1 MMCGWVGCCARG
13 AHTTRGAAQ
22 FAFVCGCCAP
32 SVGGGLAGPWAGQPA
47 GLGGYPRVPA
57 TRVWQCHGRGAR
69 WVSQHL
75 MWSGG
80 SCVVSESGRTRRSRA
95 SWANAPP
102 RAAGGWARVESLSPQ
117 AARPGPHA
125 QGVGVGK
132 GKGGGGG
139 EEQRIVAPHRGGGEE
154 GGGFRVSVL
163 HSHSSFFKGR
173 GRNGRAVRKVSRW
186 LFLPPSLLLLPS
198 HPRGKA
204 FRCPEGVGWC
214 LLFGSVIE
222 EKAWPPR
229 RPYTTRFDSVPK
241 QLGWARACHSL
252 EGELTHPSQA
262 GCSSRL
268 VCAWCL
274 DALSGWSVSARGRSR
289 GRRQPEAVAV
299 CVRGGGPRE
308 KEEG

>member
-1 MMCGWVGCCARG
+1 MGWATCRL
-13 AHTTRGAAQ
+13 
-22 FAFVCGCCAP
+22 
-32 SVGGGLAGPWAGQPA
+32 GGL
-47 GLGGYPRVPA
+47 
-57 TRVWQCHGRGAR
+57 
-69 WVSQHL
+69 
-75 MWSGG
+75 
-80 SCVVSESGRTRRSRA
+80 
-95 SWANAPP
+95 PP
-102 RAAGGWARVESLSPQ
+102 RAGNARVAMPRAGGQVGVPASHVERRVMCCFGEWAHTAFKGIMGQRPPPCGRGVGQGRESLPPS
-117 AARPGPHA
+117 RPPRPTRP
-125 QGVGVGK
+125 
-132 GKGGGGG
+132 GGGGR
-139 EEQRIVAPHRGGGEE
+139 QRQRWGGGGRATDSCSASRRGEE
-154 GGGFRVSVL
+154 GEGFRVSVL

-299 CVRGGGPRE
+299 CVRGGGQRE